1 MKITPEY
8 ILLRISMF
16 LKITSMI
23 KILNYILKKL
33 FPLKT
38 FLQKVSFCKFIRN
51 NPRLFSAYRRKKIV
65 IAVASL
71 NLINKNN
78 IFLFVL
84 YLFYGIG
91 SLQSETFRFQEGDI
105 LFQEIKNSTSKAIKI
120 VTNSR
125 YTNVGVILKY
135 RNKFIVLES
144 NGIVKRT
151 DLYQFLKRGV
161 NGAYLVKRF
170 KKSKEVLTEEAI
182 SKMREA
188 SIQFVGKPYDL
199 YYGWGDEKLY
209 SAELVW
215 KFWKEALNLE
225 LCPLKKYKD
234 YDLSNPYVKLILSQK
249 FGKDVPI
256 EENAIS
262 PKDLLDSI
270 HLETVYPRGTDET
283 MPEEG
288 NTVVPEPTTEPPN
301 E

>member
-8 ILLRISMF
+8 ILQRISMF

-23 KILNYILKKL
+23 KILNYILNKL

-38 FLQKVSFCKFIRN
+38 FLQKDSFCKFIRN

-262 PKDLLDSI
+262 PKDLLDSM

-288 NTVVPEPTTEPPN
+288 STVVPEPTTEPPN

>member
-1 MKITPEY
+1 
-8 ILLRISMF
+8 MF
-16 LKITSMI
+16 LKITRMI
-23 KILNYILKKL
+23 KILNYILNKL

-38 FLQKVSFCKFIRN
+38 FLQKDSFCTFIRN

-209 SAELVW
+209 SSELVW

-288 NTVVPEPTTEPPN
+288 STVVPEPTTEPPN

>member
-38 FLQKVSFCKFIRN
+38 FLQRVSCCKFIRN

-125 YTNVGVILKY
+125 YTNVGVILK
-135 RNKFIVLES
+135 
-144 NGIVKRT
+144 
-151 DLYQFLKRGV
+151 
-161 NGAYLVKRF
+161 
-170 KKSKEVLTEEAI
+170 
-182 SKMREA
+182 
-188 SIQFVGKPYDL
+188 
-199 YYGWGDEKLY
+199 
-209 SAELVW
+209 
-215 KFWKEALNLE
+215 
-225 LCPLKKYKD
+225 
-234 YDLSNPYVKLILSQK
+234 
-249 FGKDVPI
+249 
-256 EENAIS
+256 
-262 PKDLLDSI
+262 
-270 HLETVYPRGTDET
+270 
-283 MPEEG
+283 
-288 NTVVPEPTTEPPN
+288 
-301 E
+301 

>member
-1 MKITPEY
+1 MINFIIYFPNKLFILNLMNDATAITIFFRRQAEKSLG
-8 ILLRISMF
+8 LLRI
-16 LKITSMI
+16 K
-23 KILNYILKKL
+23 
-33 FPLKT
+33 
-38 FLQKVSFCKFIRN
+38 LQKLTFCRN
-51 NPRLFSAYRRKKIV
+51 A
-65 IAVASL
+65 
-71 NLINKNN
+71 INKNN

-188 SIQFVGKPYDL
+188 SIQFVGIPYDL

-225 LCPLKKYKD
+225 LCALKKYKD

-249 FGKDVPI
+249 FGKDVPL
-256 EENAIS
+256 EETAIS
-262 PKDLLDSI
+262 PKDLLDSM
-270 HLETVYPRGTDET
+270 HLETVFPRGTDEA
-283 MPEEG
+283 MPEEES
-288 NTVVPEPTTEPPN
+288 TVVPAPTPDPPN